1 MNWLT
6 KLERRFGRYT
16 IPNLISILVGGQ
28 IVVYAVELFVNRY
41 ITYYLSLT
49 RSALF
54 DGELWR
60 LVTFLFVPSGS
71 GSILNFALSAY
82 FLWFIGSAL
91 EGAWGSFRFDLYV
104 LAGAAGAVLACLLTG
119 AGGNYYLILSLTLA
133 FAMLYPDM
141 QVLLFF
147 FIPIKI
153 KWLGWAAAAMWL
165 LEFITSRMTLRV
177 SLLFGLA
184 GFLVFFG
191 PELFGWCKERVVSY
205 KRRKDWEN
213 RWKQ

>member
-1 MNWLT
+1 ML
-6 KLERRFGRYT
+6 
-16 IPNLISILVGGQ
+16 
-28 IVVYAVELFVNRY
+28 
-41 ITYYLSLT
+41 
-49 RSALF
+49 
-54 DGELWR
+54 
-60 LVTFLFVPSGS
+60 
-71 GSILNFALSAY
+71 
-82 FLWFIGSAL
+82 
-91 EGAWGSFRFDLYV
+91 
-104 LAGAAGAVLACLLTG
+104 GAVVSCLLTG
-119 AGGNYYLILSLTLA
+119 AAGTSGLFLSLF
-133 FAMLYPDM
+133 FAYAWMWPDQ

>member
-1 MNWLT
+1 MSKIDLKKVDFETLIVHAGQGADPAYGALATPIYQTSTFCFETVEEGADKFANKVPGYHPVYSRSGNPPTRARGDLRFTVHWLAGMLGAILSCLIT
-6 KLERRFGRYT
+6 GFGG
-16 IPNLISILVGGQ
+16 SSG
-28 IVVYAVELFVNRY
+28 LF
-41 ITYYLSLT
+41 LSL
-49 RSALF
+49 F
-54 DGELWR
+54 
-60 LVTFLFVPSGS
+60 
-71 GSILNFALSAY
+71 FAY
-82 FLWFIGSAL
+82 
-91 EGAWGSFRFDLYV
+91 AW
-104 LAGAAGAVLACLLTG
+104 
-119 AGGNYYLILSLTLA
+119 
-133 FAMLYPDM
+133 MWPDQ